1 MQQKIFIGLVLT
13 LVIVIFIPLYWAM
26 EPGRQEAA
34 RERQQAEAVERGA
47 ELYTL
52 QCAGC
57 HGSGGGGGIGPPLKD
72 SQLDKEAL
80 EKIIARGIAGTA
92 MSAFG
97 EEDGGLLKRHQ
108 SKYLVPFIRNW
119 YRLLIESSP
128 APTPTPALAP
138 SPTETPVPAQAPVE
152 SLEDIKYDP
161 NTPDNILL
169 SGKRTFQ
176 SSCSACHDLSSA
188 QVIKDFASDEALLEV
203 AIPMTK
209 LAELSIDNAEKVI
222 RYLIAVRH
230 GTAP

>member
-13 LVIVIFIPLYWAM
+13 LIIVIFIPLYGAI

-57 HGSGGGGGIGPPLKD
+57 HGSKGGGGIGPPLKG
-72 SQLDKEAL
+72 SQLDEEAL

-92 MSAFG
+92 MIAWG
-97 EEDGGLLKRHQ
+97 EEDGGSLKKHQ
-108 SKYLVPFIRNW
+108 IKDLVTFIRNW
-119 YRLLIESSP
+119 NQPLIESSS
-128 APTPTPALAP
+128 APTPALAP
-138 SPTETPVPAQAPVE
+138 SPTETPVPTRTPVE

-176 SSCSACHDLSSA
+176 SSCSACHNLPSA
-188 QVIKDFASDEALLEV
+188 QVIKDFASDEALLE
-203 AIPMTK
+203 ATIPMTK
-209 LAELSIDNAEKVI
+209 LAELPIDHAEKVL
-222 RYLIAVRH
+222 RYLIAVRY
-230 GTAP
+230 

>member
-13 LVIVIFIPLYWAM
+13 LIIVIFIPIYWAM

-72 SQLDKEAL
+72 SQLDEETL
-80 EKIIARGIAGTA
+80 EKIIARGVAGTA
-92 MSAFG
+92 MPAFG

-108 SKYLVPFIRNW
+108 IKYLVTFIRN
-119 YRLLIESSP
+119 LNQSLIESPS
-128 APTPTPALAP
+128 APTPALAP
-138 SPTETPVPAQAPVE
+138 SPTETPVPTQAPVE

-209 LAELSIDNAEKVI
+209 LAELSIDHAEKVI
-222 RYLIAVRH
+222 RYLIAVRY